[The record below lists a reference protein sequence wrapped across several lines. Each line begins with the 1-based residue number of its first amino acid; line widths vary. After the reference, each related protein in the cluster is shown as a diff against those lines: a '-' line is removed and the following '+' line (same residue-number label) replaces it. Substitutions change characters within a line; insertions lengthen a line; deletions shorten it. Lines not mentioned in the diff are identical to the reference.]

1 MKVFGAGFG
10 RTGTMSLK
18 IALEKLGFGPCYH
31 MKEIVPRPSHIKR
44 WYDISNDS
52 SAKWNELFIDFN
64 SGVDYPIC
72 LFYKDL
78 IDTFPNAKFILTLRD
93 FDSWYN
99 STLNTVYKVPTMLP
113 DWFRK
118 IVPPV
123 QKLILMQNKLIWSGL
138 FNNQFSDKEYVRSV
152 YNNHID
158 NVKKTIPD
166 NRLLLYSVSEGWA
179 PLCEFLDVDIPEDI
193 PFPKVNDTAEIL
205 RNFAIIKVI
214 PYLLIL
220 LIITFLFVI
229 FLLQI

>member
-1 MKVFGAGFG
+1 MKVFGTGFG

-18 IALEKLGFGPCYH
+18 IALEKLGMGPCYH
-31 MKEIVPRPSHIKR
+31 MKEIVIRPSHIKM
-44 WYDISNDS
+44 WYDISLGDHP
-52 SAKWNELFIDFN
+52 KWNQLFKSFN
-64 SGVDYPIC
+64 SGVDYPVC
-72 LFYKDL
+72 LFYEELVNK
-78 IDTFPNAKFILTLRD
+78 FPDAKFILTLRD

-113 DWFRK
+113 AWFRK

-123 QKLILMQNKLIWSGL
+123 HKLILMQNKLIWSGL
-138 FNNQFSDKEYVRSV
+138 FNNQFGDKEYVRSV

-166 NRLLLYSVSEGWA
+166 NRLLLYSVYEGWA

-229 FLLQI
+229 YILQI

>member
-1 MKVFGAGFG
+1 MC
-10 RTGTMSLK
+10 
-18 IALEKLGFGPCYH
+18 I
-31 MKEIVPRPSHIKR
+31 
-44 WYDISNDS
+44 
-52 SAKWNELFIDFN
+52 
-64 SGVDYPIC
+64 
-72 LFYKDL
+72 
-78 IDTFPNAKFILTLRD
+78 RD
-93 FDSWYN
+93 R
-99 STLNTVYKVPTMLP
+99 YKVPTMLP

-179 PLCEFLDVDIPEDI
+179 PLCEFLDVDVPEDI

-214 PYLLIL
+214 PYLLII
-220 LIITFLFVI
+220 LIITFFFI
-229 FLLQI
+229 MFILQI